1 MKKKFTI
8 IELFVS
14 ITIISILISILIPS
28 LANARQ
34 MGKRAVCLSS
44 QKHISIASQLYVIE
58 ENYFP
63 ALAQLKSGGGLQ
75 WWDEILGLEQKW
87 IQCPSVKI
95 DGIGYNHPS
104 IGGWLGPGPNFNE
117 VFDPT
122 NTVIFADSSRIINH
136 GEPNPDKWVAVDSNK
151 GENFFRTPV
160 NNPWYSSQ
168 GQRII
173 GRHAGSLS
181 AVFVDGHGQTMKAS
195 GLGMQYSEGHE
206 LAKWDLK

>member
-1 MKKKFTI
+1 MNKKFTI

-14 ITIISILISILIPS
+14 ITMISLLVSILIPS

-44 QKHISIASQLYVIE
+44 QKYISIASQMYVIE
-58 ENYFP
+58 ENHFP
-63 ALAQLKSGGGLQ
+63 ALALKRSGGGYQ
-75 WWDEILGLEQKW
+75 WWDEILGLESES
-87 IQCPSVKI
+87 IQCPSVLNY
-95 DGIGYNHPS
+95 GIGYNHPS
-104 IGGWLGPGPNFNE
+104 IGRWLNYGPSINNILNPA
-117 VFDPT
+117 
-122 NTVIFADSSRIINH
+122 NTVLFADSSRIINH